1 MLRTSIANCLSIL
14 SVLFPLPG
22 RRRATAKKKCQGMG
36 LLNIDCILRTKTKDV
51 CKTHFNVIN
60 QRRSATRRSKNNRP
74 AHAPARIVKSDL
86 LRAAVAADA
95 TTQTIW
101 IWVGIES
108 HQGLLVL
115 TVVARIVGCLFP
127 ANATSV
133 WLLTTDTYD
142 RCCVLL
148 CYK

>member
-1 MLRTSIANCLSIL
+1 
-14 SVLFPLPG
+14 
-22 RRRATAKKKCQGMG
+22 MG
-36 LLNIDCILRTKTKDV
+36 LSNIDCILRTKTKDV
-51 CKTHFNVIN
+51 CKPHFNVIN
-60 QRRSATRRSKNNRP
+60 QRRSATRRSKNNQP
-74 AHAPARIVKSDL
+74 AHAAARIVKSDL
-86 LRAAVAADA
+86 LRAAADA

-133 WLLTTDTYD
+133 
-142 RCCVLL
+142 
-148 CYK
+148 

>member
-14 SVLFPLPG
+14 SVLF
-22 RRRATAKKKCQGMG
+22 RYQAEEEQQQKKKKCQGMG

-60 QRRSATRRSKNNRP
+60 QRRSATRRSKNNQP
-74 AHAPARIVKSDL
+74 AHAAARIVKSNL
-86 LRAAVAADA
+86 LRAAAAAADA
-95 TTQTIW
+95 TSQTIW

-133 WLLTTDTYD
+133 
-142 RCCVLL
+142 
-148 CYK
+148 